1 MMHSLERMLAEYK
14 KLESML
20 EEDVLVSLGELKQR
34 CNEAYDMDDSL
45 LSML

>member
-20 EEDVLVSLGELKQR
+20 EEDVLVSLGELK
-34 CNEAYDMDDSL
+34 
-45 LSML
+45 

>member
-20 EEDVLVSLGELKQR
+20 EGDVLVSLGELK
-34 CNEAYDMDDSL
+34 
-45 LSML
+45 